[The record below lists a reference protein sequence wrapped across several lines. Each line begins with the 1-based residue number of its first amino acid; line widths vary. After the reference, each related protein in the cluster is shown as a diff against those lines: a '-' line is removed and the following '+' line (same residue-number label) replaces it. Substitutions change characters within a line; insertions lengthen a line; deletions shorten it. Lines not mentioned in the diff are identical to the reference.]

1 MGLLRFFVSL
11 TTYEE
16 DRTTMLSLDHPMLF
30 GLQQFAVFSE
40 NDLHILSQYFK
51 PISYEKDTII
61 LDIGEIND
69 KLFFVEEGVLQ
80 EFSYQEE
87 EEEQVNTHWLM
98 PEGSFVYSTISFI
111 NEVPTEMGIKA
122 IEKVNLLYITK
133 EDLQIVYE
141 KVPQMERVGRLV
153 TEQNLITYEKFL
165 LLIRYRSSE
174 EKLTWFEETFP
185 TLVNRIPQ
193 KYIASYLNIRPE
205 TLSRVRSKRAER

>member
-1 MGLLRFFVSL
+1 MGLMCFFAPL

-16 DRTTMLSLDHPMLF
+16 DRTTMLSFDHPMLL
-30 GLQQFAVFSE
+30 GLQQFTAFSE
-40 NDLHILSQYFK
+40 TDLHILSQYFK

-61 LDIGEIND
+61 LNIGEVND
-69 KLFFVEEGVLQ
+69 KLYFVEEGVLQ

-87 EEEQVNTHWLM
+87 DQTNTHWLM
-98 PEGSFVYSTISFI
+98 PEGSFVYSTVSFI

-122 IEKVNLLYITK
+122 IEKVKLLYITK
-133 EDLQIVYE
+133 PDLQTIYE

-153 TEQNLITYEKFL
+153 TEQTLTEYEKFL

-174 EKLTWFEETFP
+174 EKLAWFEETFP
-185 TLVNRIPQ
+185 TLVNRVPQ

-205 TLSRVRSKRAER
+205 TLSRVRSRRAER

>member
-1 MGLLRFFVSL
+1 
-11 TTYEE
+11 
-16 DRTTMLSLDHPMLF
+16 MLSLDHPMLF
-30 GLQQFAVFSE
+30 GIQQFAAFTE
-40 NDLHILSQYFK
+40 EELHILSQFFK
-51 PISYEKDTII
+51 YISYEKDTII

-69 KLFFVEEGVLQ
+69 KLYFVEEGVLQ

-87 EEEQVNTHWLM
+87 DQTNTHWLM
-98 PEGSFVYSTISFI
+98 PEGSFVYSTVSFI

-122 IEKVNLLYITK
+122 IEKVKLLYITK
-133 EDLQIVYE
+133 ADLQIIYE

-174 EKLTWFEETFP
+174 EKLDWFEETFP
-185 TLVNRIPQ
+185 TLVNRVPQ

-205 TLSRVRSKRAER
+205 TLSRVRAKRAER

>member
-1 MGLLRFFVSL
+1 MGLLRFFASL

-16 DRTTMLSLDHPMLF
+16 DRTTMLSLDHPMLL
-30 GLQQFAVFSE
+30 GLQQFTAFSE
-40 NDLHILSQYFK
+40 ADLYILSQYFK
-51 PISYEKDTII
+51 PISYDKDTII
-61 LDIGEIND
+61 LNIGEIND

-87 EEEQVNTHWLM
+87 EQTNTHWLM
-98 PEGSFVYSTISFI
+98 PEGSFVYSTVSFI

-122 IEKVNLLYITK
+122 IEKVKLLYITK
-133 EDLQIVYE
+133 QDLQIIYE

-153 TEQNLITYEKFL
+153 TEQNLITYENFL

-174 EKLTWFEETFP
+174 EKLAWFEETFP
-185 TLVNRIPQ
+185 TLINRIPQ
-193 KYIASYLNIRPE
+193 KHIASYLNIRPE

>member
-1 MGLLRFFVSL
+1 
-11 TTYEE
+11 
-16 DRTTMLSLDHPMLF
+16 MLSFDHPMLL
-30 GLQQFAVFSE
+30 GLQRFTAFSE
-40 NDLHILSQYFK
+40 TDLYILSQYFK

-61 LDIGEIND
+61 LNIGEIND
-69 KLFFVEEGVLQ
+69 KLYFVEEGVLQ

-87 EEEQVNTHWLM
+87 DQTNTHWLM
-98 PEGSFVYSTISFI
+98 PEGSFVYSTVSFI

-122 IEKVNLLYITK
+122 IEKVKLLYITK
-133 EDLQIVYE
+133 PDLQTIYE

-153 TEQNLITYEKFL
+153 TEQTLTEYEKFL

-174 EKLTWFEETFP
+174 EKLAWFEETFP
-185 TLVNRIPQ
+185 TLVNRVPQ

>member
-1 MGLLRFFVSL
+1 MGLLRFFALL

-16 DRTTMLSLDHPMLF
+16 DRTTMLSLDHPMLL
-30 GLQQFAVFSE
+30 GLQQFTAFSE
-40 NDLHILSQYFK
+40 IDLYVLSQYFK
-51 PISYEKDTII
+51 PISYDKDTII
-61 LDIGEIND
+61 LNIGEIND
-69 KLFFVEEGVLQ
+69 KLYFVEEGVLQ

-87 EEEQVNTHWLM
+87 DQTNTHWLM
-98 PEGSFVYSTISFI
+98 PEGSFVYSTVSFI

-122 IEKVNLLYITK
+122 IEKVKLLYITK
-133 EDLQIVYE
+133 PDLQTIYE

-153 TEQNLITYEKFL
+153 TEQTLTEYEKFL

-174 EKLTWFEETFP
+174 EKLAWFEETFP
-185 TLVNRIPQ
+185 TLVNRVPQ

>member
-1 MGLLRFFVSL
+1 MGLLRFFASV

-16 DRTTMLSLDHPMLF
+16 DRTTMLSLNHPMLL
-30 GLQQFAVFSE
+30 GLQQFTAFSE
-40 NDLHILSQYFK
+40 ADLYVLSQYFK

-61 LDIGEIND
+61 LNIGEIND
-69 KLFFVEEGVLQ
+69 KLYFVEEGVLQ
-80 EFSYQEE
+80 EFSYQD

-98 PEGSFVYSTISFI
+98 PEGSFVYSTVSFI

-122 IEKVNLLYITK
+122 IEKVKLLYITK
-133 EDLQIVYE
+133 PDLQTIYE

-174 EKLTWFEETFP
+174 EKLDWFEETFP
-185 TLVNRIPQ
+185 TLVNRVPQ